1 MKCTQRKEPE
11 RNKNRE
17 LATRQPQEAF
27 SPAVEPEKY
36 QEQECWFHQNL
47 IIQVLRKFQF
57 KVIKGYYN
65 LFHDL
70 IRLIFIG
77 MLCIDVTAQQFIFDT
92 TTDASSESHRYCKCP
107 NMSSWCA

>member
-77 MLCIDVTAQQFIFDT
+77 MLCIDRKSTRLN
-92 TTDASSESHRYCKCP
+92 SSHVAISYADFFLKKKD
-107 NMSSWCA
+107 

>member
-77 MLCIDVTAQQFIFDT
+77 MLCIDVTAPQ
-92 TTDASSESHRYCKCP
+92 
-107 NMSSWCA
+107 